1 MKKYPLSKI
10 YDDSFKKEI
19 LDIIKQGMPEGSI
32 YSSEAKPPEGAQ
44 VYTTDRGAEYWVP
57 SKKDD
62 PEGKQAKPKQA
73 ERFPSTRKRVDK
85 IFRRALKNRIR
96 NHSVELEDLKR
107 RKEKVKGINKVA
119 DLKAEIQFQEE
130 KINGYK
136 KLLYGKTKQS
146 IPENDPFVQQKHI
159 VKESCNC
166 ENCFH
171 EKSNHMGII
180 EKQTI
185 NPFAVATAQAK
196 KMGYEDFS
204 EDSAGAK
211 KRDKI
216 AEAIKEN

>member
-1 MKKYPLSKI
+1 MKKYNLLKL
-10 YDDSFKKEI
+10 YDNSFKKEI
-19 LDIIKQGMPEGSI
+19 LDII
-32 YSSEAKPPEGAQ
+32 
-44 VYTTDRGAEYWVP
+44 
-57 SKKDD
+57 
-62 PEGKQAKPKQA
+62 
-73 ERFPSTRKRVDK
+73 
-85 IFRRALKNRIR
+85 
-96 NHSVELEDLKR
+96 
-107 RKEKVKGINKVA
+107 
-119 DLKAEIQFQEE
+119 
-130 KINGYK
+130 
-136 KLLYGKTKQS
+136 KQS

-166 ENCFH
+166 ENCFQ
-171 EKSNHMGII
+171 EKSNHMSII